1 MLTRH
6 QSKITI
12 FLSQGGVDVLNN
24 LTLER
29 PLAFIDVETT
39 GLRPSSDRIVEL
51 SILKIH
57 ADGSREYKS
66 HRVNPEIPI
75 PADVIAIH
83 GITDADVAYE
93 PKFQQYAKS
102 IRDFLDGC
110 DIAGFNVIKFDLPF
124 LEAEFKRAGIEFSRK
139 NRHLVDVQVLYHLL
153 EPRDL
158 NAAHLKY
165 CGREMEINHTAEG
178 DATASAEI
186 LDGQLEIH
194 PELPRNVSGLCAMC
208 YMGSE
213 NYVDPDGKFVWSDG
227 EVVCNFGKKHNGRRL
242 KDIAAEDPDY
252 LQWIARED
260 FTPEV
265 KEMVSKAL
273 LGEFPKP
280 QG

>member
-1 MLTRH
+1 MIML
-6 QSKITI
+6 K
-12 FLSQGGVDVLNN
+12 N

-39 GLRPSSDRIVEL
+39 GLKPSLDRIVEL
-51 SILKIH
+51 SILKVH
-57 ADGSREYKS
+57 PDGNSEYKS
-66 HRVNPEIPI
+66 HRINPEIPI
-75 PADVIAIH
+75 PADTIAIH

-93 PKFQQYAKS
+93 PNFQQYAKS

-124 LEAEFKRAGIEFSRK
+124 LEAEFKRAGVDFSRQ
-139 NRHLVDVQVLYHLL
+139 NRQLVDSQVLYHLL

-158 NAAHLKY
+158 KTAYLKY
-165 CGREMEINHTAEG
+165 CGREMEITHTAEG
-178 DATASAEI
+178 DATAAAEI
-186 LDGQLEIH
+186 LDRQLEIH
-194 PELPRNVSGLCAMC
+194 PELPRNVTDLCAMC
-208 YMGSE
+208 YTVPE
-213 NYVDPDGKFVWSDG
+213 NYVDPDGKFIWSDG

-252 LQWIARED
+252 LQWVTRAD

-273 LGEFPKP
+273 FGEFPKLP
-280 QG
+280 

>member
-1 MLTRH
+1 MDML
-6 QSKITI
+6 K
-12 FLSQGGVDVLNN
+12 N

-57 ADGSREYKS
+57 PDGNKEYKS
-66 HRVNPEIPI
+66 HRINPEVPI
-75 PADVIAIH
+75 PADVTAIH
-83 GITDADVAYE
+83 GITDADVACE
-93 PKFQQYAKS
+93 PKFQQYANS

-124 LEAEFKRAGIEFSRK
+124 IEAAFKRAGVDFSRQ
-139 NRHLVDVQVLYHLL
+139 NRQLIDSQVLYHLM

-158 NAAHLKY
+158 KTAYLKY
-165 CGREMEINHTAEG
+165 CGREMGMTHTAEG
-178 DATASAEI
+178 DATAAAEI
-186 LDGQLEIH
+186 LDAQLEIH

-208 YMGSE
+208 YTVPE

-227 EVVCNFGKKHNGRRL
+227 EVVCNFGKKHDGRRL

-252 LQWIARED
+252 LRWVARAD

-273 LGEFPKP
+273 LGEFPKLP
-280 QG
+280 